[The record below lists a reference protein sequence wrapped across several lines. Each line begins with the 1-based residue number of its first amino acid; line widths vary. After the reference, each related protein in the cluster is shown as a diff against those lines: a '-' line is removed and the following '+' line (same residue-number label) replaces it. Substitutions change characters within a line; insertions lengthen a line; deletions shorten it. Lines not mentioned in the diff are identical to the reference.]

1 VLWGDAAHDSGGARA
16 LKQKDF
22 ISGGAGDDTI
32 YSGRGIN
39 TVLGGDG
46 NDFLQGNGVAS
57 NLSGGNGNDTIRLAG
72 RRTVIDAGPGD
83 DLITAITASGSGT
96 VKCGPGNDTVNVS
109 RFKGNARR
117 VKIAADCETK
127 IKG

>member
-1 VLWGDAAHDSGGARA
+1 MLWGDAAHDSGGARA

-22 ISGGAGDDTI
+22 LSGGAGDDTI
-32 YSGRGIN
+32 YSGRGTN

-46 NDFLQGNGVAS
+46 NDYLQGNGVS
-57 NLSGGNGNDTIRLAG
+57 SRLVGGNGNDTLRLAG
-72 RRTVIDAGPGD
+72 KRTRIDGGPGD

-117 VKIAADCETK
+117 VKVAKDCEIK